1 MKRFLLGLLPLVL
14 AGCPT
19 TTAMLVGAPAL
30 LSKSEFDERRAET
43 KQQIE
48 KGLISKEAGETNCRE
63 MLHTVDRNHS
73 APPPVDPAICDFG
86 SFADNLYEL
95 TKSVE
100 SGALTPELWVTKC
113 QQLTGLPSGKDLCR
127 YDPFMD
133 RLAQWRRLVKEGQ
146 ANKEGAEMDCRNHVK
161 QVRQHPIPG
170 PEISEDACKL

>member
-1 MKRFLLGLLPLVL
+1 MRRFLLNLLPLVL

-19 TTAMLVGAPAL
+19 TTAMMVGAPAL

-48 KGLISKEAGETNCRE
+48 KGLISKEAGETNCRQ

-86 SFADNLYEL
+86 SVADTLYEL

-113 QQLTGLPSGKDLCR
+113 QQLTRAPSGKNECR

-133 RLAQWRRLVKEGQ
+133 RLAQWGRLVKEGR
-146 ANKEGAEMDCRNHVK
+146 ANKEGAEMDCRNYVK

-170 PEISEDACKL
+170 PEIKEEACNL